1 MGIPLLR
8 RAEVPCRQNTSFDST
23 TIMNSLVTA
32 SGSLEFWEERLA
44 SQPWIAAHSETP
56 TPIEEEI
63 DDYFELQKSI
73 FFLKS
78 YIILVLCQ

>member
-8 RAEVPCRQNTSFDST
+8 RAEVPCRQNTSFDSI

-44 SQPWIAAHSETP
+44 CG
-56 TPIEEEI
+56 
-63 DDYFELQKSI
+63 Y
-73 FFLKS
+73 
-78 YIILVLCQ
+78 